1 MYLNLGKV
9 KKKYEAESID
19 DFMIISEIPNSQL
32 SYEKPILV
40 RTIDELNIWFGKDF
54 EDRDYL
60 EELINNNVTLYL
72 YKPIEDQSCIVKD
85 YINLDNYLEDDGTY
99 ANSGSLPLIGDPE
112 YKYWVGYYRDKEPP
126 EGIEKG
132 CWYVYIDDNWYSEKN
147 LPQNIDNQSNSLNN
161 RDTLLITKPDLE
173 PEEDKREKIT
183 YCHPEFRIDEP
194 KLGVYSREYE
204 LEWGND
210 ILNPTEKTTLA
221 LEITYENEELSG
233 GDFLLIQSLKNIYG
247 EERGDII
254 EGKTYL
260 FSYDGSAPNPE
271 EYPNFGNFYSRI
283 IDKEIKTVEDIKQAY
298 EYLGYKVSDN
308 LIYSSTPFEFKDLYK
323 LSSVN
328 ISPSFNDNNN
338 IITEYIDSKDLRGAE
353 FWSRTIGK
361 DEDIYDD
368 ESIINLTIEHVE
380 DYTYRITVSRYNY
393 VEVFEGPI
401 RNTELGEERLDFI
414 INKESKLIYCT
425 FVNISDGLRDGT
437 FTLERATIEKQN
449 EDMYWKS
456 LEVMFDLDQD
466 TIFPD
471 YFLVPDKLK
480 YIKQFKN
487 YDIDNKTIID
497 CESTYK
503 TLLEYATSYN
513 FQVLIE
519 NNIYTVEE
527 VKEFPEDYEKY
538 VIYKKTR
545 EDENDEE
552 ILYKL
557 EGKDV
562 SAVELN
568 NMTIKD
574 SDDNILF
581 IGDFVFNNIDDKE
594 NRLVY
599 FYKPI
604 IVNRNLRPGYYLYL
618 YGLLRNIYAIDE
630 KYVLYY
636 SPNYYPYED
645 NEREELL
652 KEYKCN
658 YLTCN
663 NHSYYYKEYFSG
675 DKPISSAW
683 MRFVVGKVAREFYKH
698 KWDLLKKFE
707 GEIQNNINYILNRV
721 KNSFSLIRYISLD
734 NFSLD
739 LLNNKLKIIVSV
751 YMSDL
756 VSSNMTIDITLN
768 FNNF

>member
-19 DFMIISEIPNSQL
+19 DFMIFSEIPNSQL

-40 RTIDELNIWFGKDF
+40 RTIDELNIWFGKYFD
-54 EDRDYL
+54 DRSYL
-60 EELINNNVTLYL
+60 EELISNNATLYL
-72 YKPIEDQSCIVKD
+72 YKPIKNESFIVKD
-85 YINLDNYLEDDGTY
+85 YINLDDYLIDEGIY
-99 ANSGSLPLIGDPE
+99 AYSGSLPAVGKPD
-112 YKYWVGYYRDKEPP
+112 YKYWVGFPRNEERP
-126 EGIEKG
+126 EGVEEG
-132 CWYVYIDDNWYSEKN
+132 CWYVYINDNWYSEKN
-147 LPQNIDNQSNSLNN
+147 LPQNIDNQSSSLNN
-161 RDTLLITKPDLE
+161 RDTLLITIPN
-173 PEEDKREKIT
+173 EEEKLN
-183 YCHPEFRIDEP
+183 YSHPEFRIDETE
-194 KLGVYSREYE
+194 LGVYSRDYNLSWDDERVFDINLNKQEILAMNLDYTEEILTEGDFVIIVSMIKDRDRNINKDDRCLFYCSKPPKQSEYDNLGKYYDKIIGE
-204 LEWGND
+204 VST
-210 ILNPTEKTTLA
+210 I
-221 LEITYENEELSG
+221 EEL
-233 GDFLLIQSLKNIYG
+233 
-247 EERGDII
+247 
-254 EGKTYL
+254 
-260 FSYDGSAPNPE
+260 
-271 EYPNFGNFYSRI
+271 
-283 IDKEIKTVEDIKQAY
+283 KQAY
-298 EYLGYKVSDN
+298 ESLGYEVSDN
-308 LIYSSTPFEFKDLYK
+308 LIYSSYPFTFNYLYQ
-323 LSSVN
+323 LTNGSL
-328 ISPSFNDNNN
+328 SPSFGDTNN
-338 IITEYIDSKDLRGAE
+338 IMTKYIDEKDIRCAE
-353 FWSRTIGK
+353 FWSRTIGRDK
-361 DEDIYDD
+361 DLNDD
-368 ESIINLTIEHVE
+368 ESIINLKIEYIS

-393 VEVFEGPI
+393 EEVFEGPI
-401 RNTELGEERLDFI
+401 KTTELGEERLDFI

-425 FVNISDGLRDGT
+425 FVNILEGLKTGE
-437 FTLERATIEKQN
+437 FTLRRAELEEQD

-456 LEVMFDLDQD
+456 LEVMFDLDKD
-466 TIFPD
+466 NVFPD

-487 YDIDNKTIID
+487 NDTNY
-497 CESTYK
+497 CEDYIK
-503 TLLEYATSYN
+503 LLNYATTYN

-519 NNIYTVEE
+519 NNIYTVKD
-527 VKEFPEDYEKY
+527 VNEFPDNYEKY
-538 VIYKKTR
+538 VIYKKTV
-545 EDENDEE
+545 EE
-552 ILYKL
+552 ESYYTL
-557 EGKDV
+557 EGK
-562 SAVELN
+562 SLSIQEAE
-568 NMTIKD
+568 
-574 SDDNILF
+574 NI
-581 IGDFVFNNIDDKE
+581 IEHGGDFVYNYLDDKE
-594 NRLVY
+594 NRLIY

-604 IVNRNLRPGYYLYL
+604 IINGYKRPGYYLYL

-645 NEREELL
+645 NKREELL

-734 NFSLD
+734 DFSLD
-739 LLNNKLKIIVSV
+739 LLNNRLKITVSV

>member
-19 DFMIISEIPNSQL
+19 DFMIFSEIPNSQL

-54 EDRDYL
+54 DDRDYL
-60 EELINNNVTLYL
+60 EELISNNATLYL
-72 YKPIEDQSCIVKD
+72 YKPIKNDSFIVKD
-85 YINLDNYLEDDGTY
+85 YINLDDYLIDEGIY
-99 ANSGSLPLIGDPE
+99 AYSGSLPAVGNPD
-112 YKYWVGYYRDKEPP
+112 YKYWVGFPRNEERP
-126 EGIEKG
+126 EGVEEG
-132 CWYVYIDDNWYSEKN
+132 CWYVYINDNWYSEKN
-147 LPQNIDNQSNSLNN
+147 LPQNIDNQSSSLNN
-161 RDTLLITKPDLE
+161 RDTLLITIPN
-173 PEEDKREKIT
+173 EEEKLN
-183 YCHPEFRIDEP
+183 YSHPEFRIDETE
-194 KLGVYSREYE
+194 LGVYSRDYNLSWDDERVFDINLNKQEILAMNLNYTEEILTEGDFVIIVSMIKDRDRNINKDDRCLFYCSKPPKQSEYDNLGKYYDKIIGE
-204 LEWGND
+204 VST
-210 ILNPTEKTTLA
+210 I
-221 LEITYENEELSG
+221 EEL
-233 GDFLLIQSLKNIYG
+233 
-247 EERGDII
+247 
-254 EGKTYL
+254 
-260 FSYDGSAPNPE
+260 
-271 EYPNFGNFYSRI
+271 
-283 IDKEIKTVEDIKQAY
+283 KQAY
-298 EYLGYKVSDN
+298 ESLGYEVSDN
-308 LIYSSTPFEFKDLYK
+308 LIYSSYPFTFNYLYQ
-323 LSSVN
+323 LTDGSL
-328 ISPSFNDNNN
+328 SPSFGDTNN
-338 IITEYIDSKDLRGAE
+338 IMTKYIDEKDIRCAE
-353 FWSRTIGK
+353 FWSRTIGRDK
-361 DEDIYDD
+361 DLNDD
-368 ESIINLTIEHVE
+368 ESIINLKIEYIS

-393 VEVFEGPI
+393 EEVFEGPI
-401 RNTELGEERLDFI
+401 KTTELGEERLDFI

-425 FVNISDGLRDGT
+425 FVNILEGLKTGE
-437 FTLERATIEKQN
+437 FTLRRAELEEQD

-456 LEVMFDLDQD
+456 LEVMFDLDKD
-466 TIFPD
+466 NVFPD

-487 YDIDNKTIID
+487 NDTNY
-497 CESTYK
+497 CEDYIK
-503 TLLEYATSYN
+503 LLNYATTYN

-519 NNIYTVEE
+519 NDVYTVED
-527 VKEFPEDYEKY
+527 VNEFPDNYRKY
-538 VIYKKTR
+538 VIYKKTV
-545 EDENDEE
+545 EGESY
-552 ILYKL
+552 YKL
-557 EGKDV
+557 EGKFL
-562 SAVELN
+562 SIQEAE
-568 NMTIKD
+568 
-574 SDDNILF
+574 NI
-581 IGDFVFNNIDDKE
+581 IEHNGDFVYNYLDDKE
-594 NRLVY
+594 NRLIY

-604 IVNRNLRPGYYLYL
+604 IINRYKRPGYYLYL

-636 SPNYYPYED
+636 PPNYYPYED

-739 LLNNKLKIIVSV
+739 LLNNRLKITVSV

>member
-19 DFMIISEIPNSQL
+19 DFMIFSEIPNSQL

-40 RTIDELNIWFGKDF
+40 RTIDELNIWFGKYFD
-54 EDRDYL
+54 DRSYL
-60 EELINNNVTLYL
+60 EELISNNATLYL
-72 YKPIEDQSCIVKD
+72 YKPIKNESFIVKD
-85 YINLDNYLEDDGTY
+85 YINLDDYLIDEGIY
-99 ANSGSLPLIGDPE
+99 AYSGSLPAVGKPD
-112 YKYWVGYYRDKEPP
+112 YKYWVGFPRNEERP
-126 EGIEKG
+126 EGVEEG
-132 CWYVYIDDNWYSEKN
+132 CWYVYINDNWYSEKN
-147 LPQNIDNQSNSLNN
+147 LPQNIDNQSSSLNN
-161 RDTLLITKPDLE
+161 RDTLLITIPN
-173 PEEDKREKIT
+173 EEEKLN
-183 YCHPEFRIDEP
+183 YSHPEFRIDETE
-194 KLGVYSREYE
+194 LGVYSRDYNLSWDDERVFDINLNKQEILAMNLDYTEEILTEGDFVIIVSMIKDRDRNINKDDRCLFYCSKPPKQSEYDNLGKYYDKIIGE
-204 LEWGND
+204 VST
-210 ILNPTEKTTLA
+210 I
-221 LEITYENEELSG
+221 EEL
-233 GDFLLIQSLKNIYG
+233 
-247 EERGDII
+247 
-254 EGKTYL
+254 
-260 FSYDGSAPNPE
+260 
-271 EYPNFGNFYSRI
+271 
-283 IDKEIKTVEDIKQAY
+283 KQAY
-298 EYLGYKVSDN
+298 ESLGYEVSDN
-308 LIYSSTPFEFKDLYK
+308 LIYSSYPFTFNYLYQ
-323 LSSVN
+323 LTNGSL
-328 ISPSFNDNNN
+328 SPSFGDTNN
-338 IITEYIDSKDLRGAE
+338 IMTKYIDEKDIRCAE
-353 FWSRTIGK
+353 FWSRTIGRDK
-361 DEDIYDD
+361 DLNDD
-368 ESIINLTIEHVE
+368 ESIINLKIEYIS

-393 VEVFEGPI
+393 EEVFEGPI
-401 RNTELGEERLDFI
+401 KTTELGEERLDFI

-425 FVNISDGLRDGT
+425 FVNILEGLKTGE
-437 FTLERATIEKQN
+437 FTLRRAELEEQD

-456 LEVMFDLDQD
+456 LEVMFDLDKD
-466 TIFPD
+466 NVFPD

-487 YDIDNKTIID
+487 NDTNY
-497 CESTYK
+497 CEDYIK
-503 TLLEYATSYN
+503 LLNYATTYN

-519 NNIYTVEE
+519 NNIYTVKN
-527 VKEFPEDYEKY
+527 VNEFPDNYEKY
-538 VIYKKTR
+538 VIYKKTV
-545 EDENDEE
+545 EE
-552 ILYKL
+552 ESYYTL
-557 EGKDV
+557 EGK
-562 SAVELN
+562 SLSIQEAE
-568 NMTIKD
+568 
-574 SDDNILF
+574 NI
-581 IGDFVFNNIDDKE
+581 IEHGGDFVYNYLDDKE
-594 NRLVY
+594 NRLIY

-604 IVNRNLRPGYYLYL
+604 IINGYKRPGYYLYL

-645 NEREELL
+645 NKREELL

-734 NFSLD
+734 DFSLD
-739 LLNNKLKIIVSV
+739 LLNNRLKITVSV